1 MVRPLR
7 LAVIILTL
15 QFLAGCQLM
24 TAKPDSVEP
33 SLPRPIGDA
42 TAEDAA
48 LSRVIKERLLGE
60 KAVDLSRVVVVTSKG
75 AVYLSGAVSSLEA
88 RDRALKIPWQVSG
101 VRSVVNH
108 LQVAE

>member
-1 MVRPLR
+1 MLR
-7 LAVIILTL
+7 ALSLAVIILTL
-15 QFLAGCQLM
+15 QVLAGCQLM
-24 TAKPDSVEP
+24 TAKPAALEP
-33 SLPRPIGDA
+33 SLPQPTGDA

-48 LSRVIKERLLGE
+48 LSGVIKKRLSAE

-75 AVYLSGAVSSLEA
+75 TVYLSGAVSSLEA
-88 RDRALKIPWQVSG
+88 RERALKIPWQVSG